1 MFCHNSYG
9 YKIFSN
15 ESTYSGMLRDFISRF
30 DASSVSFCLVC
41 LRKLQ
46 PTIAMLID
54 KCEKSTCI
62 KETLC
67 GVSHPRVGRATWR
80 AGQEGNVPRQGCPK
94 DRRNGRDI

>member
-41 LRKLQ
+41 LRKL
-46 PTIAMLID
+46 
-54 KCEKSTCI
+54 
-62 KETLC
+62 
-67 GVSHPRVGRATWR
+67 ATNDCD
-80 AGQEGNVPRQGCPK
+80 ANRQM
-94 DRRNGRDI
+94 